1 MSFLAGCAP
10 TFNTGPAWINI
21 FKNCHGPTW
30 HPWTLVGL
38 QSTRSTVQQMDL
50 TGTGCARC
58 CATVIKPNML
68 KCRIVQK
75 HTLFLY
81 ILLPINKTF
90 LNFFPDSLKV
100 SKTKFVFSWNTA
112 KNAKENRHEIVFLH
126 QKDSSKRAISRKLY
140 TPCRDKPWI
149 QNQQDCL

>member
-38 QSTRSTVQQMDL
+38 QSTRSTVQQMEL
-50 TGTGCARC
+50 TGTRCARC
-58 CATVIKPNML
+58 CATANQT
-68 KCRIVQK
+68 CWNAG
-75 HTLFLY
+75 LFKSTTYSFIFCFQLTR
-81 ILLPINKTF
+81 LSS
-90 LNFFPDSLKV
+90 NFFPDSLKV
-100 SKTKFVFSWNTA
+100 SKTKFVFSWKTA

-126 QKDSSKRAISRKLY
+126 QKDSSKRAISRKRY

-149 QNQQDCL
+149 QKQQDCL